1 MRLSKYF
8 FIAIAIVSWVS
19 SAAMITLTA
28 EVTEHKRMNTFGSW
42 QSPIH
47 SPSSVTIGGFLDAF
61 DSEVKRHG
69 AGGLFA
75 ILLPSQSDLVD
86 VPASRA

>member
-1 MRLSKYF
+1 
-8 FIAIAIVSWVS
+8 
-19 SAAMITLTA
+19 
-28 EVTEHKRMNTFGSW
+28 MNTFGSW

-47 SPSSVTIGGFLDAF
+47 SPGLGNYRRLLDALIPKSK
-61 DSEVKRHG
+61 DTG
-69 AGGLFA
+69 AGGWFA